1 MEIVKAYSLERAKK
15 VEQDKEVLNMHQE
28 NNNLKEALDE
38 MYANI
43 DSLNQFKQQSDELK
57 AKNDDLKGQLEV
69 GADIINDLTEKL

>member
-1 MEIVKAYSLERAKK
+1 
-15 VEQDKEVLNMHQE
+15 MHQE